1 LIPSQ
6 PLPAAN
12 RTAAPSGKI
21 RVLIVDD
28 SAVIR
33 GLVTRWLSED
43 PGVEVVGSVMNGQE
57 GVRKAG
63 ELRPDI
69 VILDIEMPVMDGLAA
84 LPGILTAAPQARVIM
99 ASTLTQKGAEV
110 TIKALSLGAADYLP
124 KPDAGRIAGAQVY
137 RDELLAKVKA
147 LGARRLRSALGATA
161 QSPAAAPPVR
171 LRPAART
178 APAEV
183 LVIGSSTGGPQ
194 ALREVIG
201 ALAGRI
207 HVPVLI
213 TQHMPPTFTAALA
226 QHLSRQTGAPV
237 SEAKDGDLLRPGHF
251 LIAPGD
257 FHMTIVRK
265 GAIPSVALDQNPPE
279 NFCRPAVDPL
289 FRSAAAAY
297 GGRTLGLVLTGMGSD
312 GKHGGQA
319 IVDAGGV
326 VLAQDEA
333 SSVVWGMPGAVA
345 NAGLAAA
352 VKPLKELAPLA
363 LTLLRGASR

>member
-1 LIPSQ
+1 M
-6 PLPAAN
+6 
-12 RTAAPSGKI
+12 
-21 RVLIVDD
+21 LIVDD

-63 ELRPDI
+63 ELRPDV

-99 ASTLTQKGAEV
+99 ASTLTQRGAEV

-147 LGARRLRSALGATA
+147 LGARRLRSGPGAAA
-161 QSPAAAPPVR
+161 QSPPPTVR

-194 ALREVIG
+194 ALREVITG
-201 ALAGRI
+201 LAGKI

-213 TQHMPPTFTAALA
+213 TQHMPPTFTATLA
-226 QHLSRQTGAPV
+226 QHLARQTGVPV
-237 SEAKDGDLLRPGHF
+237 AEARDGDLLRPGHF

-265 GAIPSVALDQNPPE
+265 GAIPSVTLDQNPPE

-312 GKHGGQA
+312 GRHGGQA

-363 LTLLRGASR
+363 LTLLHGASR